1 MTLLGDCGPGE
12 SVVDPSLAGLGSL
25 GVIEVARRRVWRQ
38 TWGAAYPVRIGRKV
52 LASFVRDC
60 TLISCIGWTDR
71 DVGGRRMREAESVPG
86 SAPVA
91 LARYVPL
98 SRLRPRELGH
108 RARMSGQCGL
118 CRLDGHEAAIAR
130 EVGCERDL

>member
-1 MTLLGDCGPGE
+1 MEADLGCCI
-12 SVVDPSLAGLGSL
+12 PSPDRSQGVSLVCEGL
-25 GVIEVARRRVWRQ
+25 
-38 TWGAAYPVRIGRKV
+38 YPYIVYWMDGQG
-52 LASFVRDC
+52 C
-60 TLISCIGWTDR
+60 
-71 DVGGRRMREAESVPG
+71 GGRRMREAESVPG